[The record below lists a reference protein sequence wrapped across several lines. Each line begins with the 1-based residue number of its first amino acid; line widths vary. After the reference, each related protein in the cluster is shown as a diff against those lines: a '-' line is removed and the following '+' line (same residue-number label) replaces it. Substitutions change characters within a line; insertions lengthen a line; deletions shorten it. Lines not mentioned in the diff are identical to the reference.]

1 MLLISL
7 GILHYRRDGNKTP
20 VLEGND
26 EPLKPII
33 AVLLR
38 NLADAYSVE
47 TRAGKILEGRSG
59 GPF

>member
-1 MLLISL
+1 
-7 GILHYRRDGNKTP
+7 
-20 VLEGND
+20 LEGND